1 MSIIKVQNLSR
12 SFKQYKKD
20 PGFLGSIKGLF
31 NRKYFEINAVE
42 DISFEIEEGEIVG
55 FLGPNGA
62 GKTTTLK
69 MLSGILTPS
78 NGKIDVMGFNPF
90 ERKKD
95 FLKQYALVMGQ
106 KSQLWWEL
114 PPMEG
119 FLLNKEIYEVDD
131 KNFTE
136 FVNELAEILEVG
148 DILNVPVRK
157 LSLGQRMKCEL
168 IAALVHKPKIL
179 FLDEPTIGLDIVVQK
194 KIRQFFKEYNKRSKT
209 TVILTS
215 HYMDDVEELCERI
228 IVINHGKKIYDGN
241 LGELI
246 KKYASEKYLKL
257 NFQKNIDREDL
268 EKFGKVIEY
277 HENGIGA
284 VLSVPRVNHTNVA
297 GEILKKFPVDDLDI
311 SEVSLEEIIS
321 KIFQS

>member
-1 MSIIKVQNLSR
+1 MIKVQNLSR

-20 PGFLGSIKGLF
+20 PGFWGSMKGLF
-31 NRKYFEINAVE
+31 DRKYFEINAV
-42 DISFEIEEGEIVG
+42 DNISFEINEGEIVG

-69 MLSGILTPS
+69 MLSGILAPS
-78 NGKIDVMGFNPF
+78 SGEIDILGFTPF
-90 ERKKD
+90 ERKKE
-95 FLKQYALVMGQ
+95 FLKKYALVMGQ
-106 KSQLWWEL
+106 KSQLWWDL

-119 FLLNKEIYEVDD
+119 FLLNKEIYEVED
-131 KNFTE
+131 KHFKE
-136 FVNELAEILEVG
+136 FVNELAEILDVK

-168 IAALVHKPKIL
+168 IAALIHKPKIL

-194 KIRQFFKEYNKRSKT
+194 RIRKFFKEYNANSKT

-241 LGELI
+241 LSELV

-257 NFQKNIDREDL
+257 NFQKNVQRKDL
-268 EKFGKVIEY
+268 EKFGKIIEY
-277 HENGIGA
+277 NDNGINA
-284 VLSVPRVNHTNVA
+284 TLSVLREDHTNIA

-321 KIFQS
+321 NIFQS